1 MRVAI
6 VGFGLIA
13 EQGHVPAYKARDDIN
28 LTAVVDPVTARRA
41 AALRKYSNIRV
52 YETFSDLLEEYSDEI
67 DIIDICLPNALHVE
81 NVKQALAANKHVLCE
96 KPLVLNK
103 TEYNELVQIASQ
115 RQCILYPCHNYKF
128 APSIV
133 HAAYLINSGEIGEP
147 LFASF
152 NIFGVGFQSGV
163 PQWKPDW
170 RKDKALAG
178 GGIMID
184 HGLDAISVAQTL
196 FGGSPQRIS
205 AHTRSLNEPDTQLED
220 LAIFCLDWENKLINI
235 SLSSI
240 GSIPKASY
248 RIQGTEGEI
257 SIENN
262 DVFLSVKNKPVQ
274 HIFVPTYFDDPGHSN
289 WYHGLIDNLLDCI
302 KTKNTEPF
310 PLMEAGLV
318 LDIIEKA
325 NYSSNNGGS
334 WMPLEFT
341 AKSLQLVG

>member
-6 VGFGLIA
+6 VGFGFSA
-13 EQGHVPAYKARDDIN
+13 EKGHLPAYRARNDIN
-28 LTAVVDPVTARRA
+28 VTAVVDPVTARRA
-41 AALRKYSNIRV
+41 SALRQYSDIRV
-52 YETFSDLLEEYSDEI
+52 YETFNDLLEEYSDEI
-67 DIIDICLPNALHVE
+67 DIIDICLPNALHLE
-81 NVKQALAANKHVLCE
+81 NVKQALAADKHVLCE

-103 TEYNELVQIASQ
+103 AEYNQLVEIANQ
-115 RQCILYPCHNYKF
+115 RQRILYPCHNYKF

-133 HAAYLINSGEIGEP
+133 HAAYLINSGEIGKP

-152 NIFGVGFQSGV
+152 NIFGAGFQVGV
-163 PQWKPDW
+163 PHWKPDW

-196 FGGSPQRIS
+196 FGGSPHRIS
-205 AHTRSLNEPDTQLED
+205 AHTRSLNEADNQLED
-220 LAIFCLDWENKLINI
+220 LAVFCLDWQDILINI
-235 SLSSI
+235 NLSSL

-257 SIENN
+257 TIENN
-262 DVFLSVKNKPVQ
+262 DVFLSVKDQPVQ

-289 WYHGLIDNLLDCI
+289 WFHGLIDNLLDCI

-325 NYSSNNGGS
+325 NHSSHNGGS
-334 WMPLEFT
+334 WMSLEFT
-341 AKSLQLVG
+341 PRPLQLVG

>member
-6 VGFGLIA
+6 VGFGFSA
-13 EQGHVPAYKARDDIN
+13 EKSHVPVYRDRSDIN
-28 LTAVVDPVTARRA
+28 LTAAVDPVTARRA
-41 AALRKYSNIRV
+41 AALRQYPNIRV

-67 DIIDICLPNALHVE
+67 DIIDICLPNALHLE
-81 NVKQALAANKHVLCE
+81 NIKQALLANKHVLCE

-103 TEYNELVQIASQ
+103 NEYNELVHIANEQ
-115 RQCILYPCHNYKF
+115 KRILYPCHNYKF

-133 HAAYLINSGEIGEP
+133 HAAYLIKSGEIGKP

-152 NIFGVGFQSGV
+152 NIFGAGFQRGV
-163 PQWKPDW
+163 PHWQPDW

-178 GGIMID
+178 GGIMSD

-205 AHTRSLNEPDTQLED
+205 AHTRSLNEADSQLED
-220 LAIFCLDWENKLINI
+220 LAIFCLDWEEKLINI

-240 GSIPKASY
+240 GSIPKAYY

-262 DVFLSVKNKPVQ
+262 DVFLSVQNKPVQ
-274 HIFVPTYFDDPGHSN
+274 HIFVPTYFDDPGHAN
-289 WYHGLIDNLLDCI
+289 WFNGLIDNLLDCI
-302 KTKNTEPF
+302 NTKNTEPF

-325 NYSSNNGGS
+325 NSSSYNGGV
-334 WMPLEFT
+334 WMGLEFIP
-341 AKSLQLVG
+341 KSLQLVS

>member
-1 MRVAI
+1 VRVAI
-6 VGFGLIA
+6 VGFGFTA
-13 EQGHVPAYKARDDIN
+13 EKGHVPAYRSRNDIR

-41 AALRKYSNIRV
+41 AALRQYSDIRV
-52 YETFSDLLEEYSDEI
+52 YETFGDLLEEYSDEI

-81 NVKQALAANKHVLCE
+81 NVKQALAADKHVLCE

-103 TEYNELVQIASQ
+103 AEYKELVQIATE
-115 RQCILYPCHNYKF
+115 RKRILYPCHNYKF

-133 HAAYLINSGEIGEP
+133 HAAYLINSGEIGQP

-152 NIFGVGFQSGV
+152 NIFGAGFQRGV

-205 AHTRSLNEPDTQLED
+205 AHTRSLNQQDNQLED
-220 LAIFCLDWENKLINI
+220 LAVFCLDWEQKLINI
-235 SLSSI
+235 SLSSL
-240 GSIPKASY
+240 GSTPKAYY

-257 SIENN
+257 TIENN
-262 DVFLSVKNKPVQ
+262 DVFLSVKNQPVQ
-274 HIFVPTYFDDPGHSN
+274 QIFVPTYFDDHGHSN
-289 WYHGLIDNLLDCI
+289 WFNGLIDNLLECI
-302 KTKNTEPF
+302 NTQNTEPF

-334 WMPLEFT
+334 WMALEFT
-341 AKSLQLVG
+341 AKSLQLVR